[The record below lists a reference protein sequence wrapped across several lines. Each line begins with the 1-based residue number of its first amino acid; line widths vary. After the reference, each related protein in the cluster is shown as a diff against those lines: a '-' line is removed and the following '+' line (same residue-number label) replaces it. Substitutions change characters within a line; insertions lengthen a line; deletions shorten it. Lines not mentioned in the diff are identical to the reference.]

1 MLYESG
7 PAKQMTQ
14 RCEPRPA
21 KSNGAQA
28 LGLWRRWGRFGF
40 ISGRVAKAASGFPWT
55 FIRRGSCPGL
65 KFDAIESLAPSITSC
80 S

>member
-14 RCEPRPA
+14 RCEPRLA
-21 KSNGAQA
+21 KSSGAQA
-28 LGLWRRWGRFGF
+28 LGLAQVSF
-40 ISGRVAKAASGFPWT
+40 ISGRMAKAASGFPWT
-55 FIRRGSCPGL
+55 FIWRGSCPGL
-65 KFDAIESLAPSITSC
+65 KFDAIESLAPNITSC